1 MHRTA
6 YLGQLFII
14 SAPSGV
20 GKSTIIRR
28 ILEESPKLK
37 FSVSCTTRPPRPEE
51 VPGKDY
57 IFLEKDE
64 FIKGVG
70 SGRFLEW
77 AEVHGNYYG
86 TDINPIEKWL
96 NSGNDVLLD
105 IDFQGARLVRCA
117 YPMAQTIFILPPSMR
132 VLEERLRSRATESD
146 EQLAIRIAAAQRELL
161 EAPWYDYVLINDSLD
176 EAVADLKA
184 VLRAGR
190 CRRAA
195 RAPVLKSFLMSI
207 LQT

>member
-28 ILEESPKLK
+28 ILEECPKLK

-64 FIKGVG
+64 FIKGIG

-86 TDINPIEKWL
+86 TDISPIEKCL

-105 IDFQGARLVRCA
+105 IDFQGARLVKCA

-161 EAPWYDYVLINDSLD
+161 EAPWYDYVLINDNLD

-190 CRRAA
+190 CSRVA